1 MRYSK
6 QFDSLF
12 RTKEMKYKI
21 KKTALVSLVA
31 VMLFGCSKPDDYK
44 KYLDGGDILYSGK
57 LDSVKINPGN
67 NRVQLTGLLKAD
79 PKINRIK
86 IFWND
91 KKDSIEYSV
100 NMNTDPRKFSQIFNV
115 EEGIRSFLVYT
126 FDAAG
131 NRSVAVNAV
140 GRVYGPRYAASL
152 TNRVIGSA
160 TQVNGET
167 GIDWLTIDLSAGP
180 FATEIRYN
188 STTGLKTVRVPITSE
203 RTVLNDLAS
212 TASTINTRTLYL
224 PTKSSIDT
232 FYTEFVQVGVLKD
245 VTAQYM
251 LNTRIPFT
259 TSMKGDRWGIPTG
272 WTINDAVRNFR
283 QAAGVFYGGVDAWF
297 GGPQLAMEAGWSAD
311 NMATITDGKIYQS
324 PILPAGLYTFE
335 MDIPDC
341 TAGGDFYTVVA
352 DGDGI
357 PNTGNITSSLAYAKT
372 NAKGTHKITFTLT
385 TETKVS
391 LGFVGNVQNKGAG
404 DGTFW
409 RISQVRLKYLP
420 KTN

>member
-1 MRYSK
+1 
-6 QFDSLF
+6 
-12 RTKEMKYKI
+12 MKNKI
-21 KKTALVSLVA
+21 KKTILMSFVAAL
-31 VMLFGCSKPDDYK
+31 LFGCSKSDDYK
-44 KYLDGGDILYSGK
+44 KYLEGGDILYSGK

-91 KKDSIEYSV
+91 KKDSIEYPV
-100 NMNTDPRKFSQIFNV
+100 NMNTDPRRFTKIFNV

-126 FDAAG
+126 FDVDG
-131 NRSVAVNAV
+131 NRSIAVNAV

-152 TNRVIGSA
+152 NNRVIGSA

-167 GIDWLTIDLSAGP
+167 VIDWLTIDLSAGP
-180 FATEIRYN
+180 FATEIQYI
-188 STTGLKTVRVPITSE
+188 STTGLKTLRVPIATE
-203 RTVLNDLAS
+203 RTKLNDLAS
-212 TASTINTRTLYL
+212 TASTISTRTLYL

-232 FYTEFVQVGVLKD
+232 FYTEFAQVGVLKD

-251 LNTRIPFT
+251 SNTNIPFT
-259 TSMKGDRWGIPTG
+259 TSVKGDRWGIPAG
-272 WTINDAVRNFR
+272 WTTNDAVRNFR

-324 PILPAGLYTFE
+324 PILPAGLYTLE
-335 MDIPDC
+335 IDIPDC
-341 TAGGDFYTVVA
+341 TAGGDFYTVA
-352 DGDGI
+352 AEGDGI
-357 PNTGNITSSLAYAKT
+357 PNTGNIASSLAYAKT

-385 TETKVS
+385 TEKKVS